1 MLKPRQRRR
10 IASQRVLPNLRAGK
24 IRRFVYHQ
32 HTREVSADDVSL
44 TGVTRPYK
52 EGTGSVTKPNPVK
65 LRKGPRIALNW
76 LQTSGRVELV
86 H

>member
-1 MLKPRQRRR
+1 MLRPRQRRR
-10 IASQRVLPNLRAGK
+10 IATQRVLPNLRADK

-32 HTREVSADDVSL
+32 RTREVSADDILL
-44 TGVTRPYK
+44 TGVNRPCK
-52 EGTGSVTKPNPVK
+52 EGTGSVQKLNPVE
-65 LRKGPRIALNW
+65 LRKGPWMVLNW

>member
-1 MLKPRQRRR
+1 M
-10 IASQRVLPNLRAGK
+10 QRVLPNLQADT

-32 HTREVSADDVSL
+32 RTREVSADDLSL

-52 EGTGSVTKPNPVK
+52 EGTGSVQRPKPVE
-65 LRKGPRIALNW
+65 LRKGPRKALNW

-86 H
+86 Y